1 MALVSFFS
9 QLYVPF
15 NIETPKDTYFVKPIP
30 FKLCSV
36 EQLSRERERFKLD
49 YCIIQLSDISFSCTE
64 LELFH
69 LRQSTVDHYI
79 YLYWGN
85 KQEETVTEVTVRNY
99 E

>member
-36 EQLSRERERFKLD
+36 E
-49 YCIIQLSDISFSCTE
+49 
-64 LELFH
+64 
-69 LRQSTVDHYI
+69 
-79 YLYWGN
+79 
-85 KQEETVTEVTVRNY
+85 
-99 E
+99 